1 MKLTAEKVSRSFR
14 RGDREFLAVQNAD
27 LTLESGRLIVLE
39 GRSGS
44 GKTTLLNILAG
55 LQAPSSGRVLADS
68 AQAAGT
74 ESDLYGMEDSE
85 LSRFR
90 NDHFGIMPQGQS
102 AVAVLTVL
110 ENIVLPATIYG
121 QDDQACQKALD
132 LMEKM
137 GITDLKD
144 VYPKELSGG
153 EMRRMAIARALIREP
168 QFLFA
173 DEPTSDLDDD
183 NRDAV
188 FSILRK
194 TADEGKAVLVVTHER
209 TGRKYADEI
218 YRMDAGILVKQ

>member
-153 EMRRMAIARALIREP
+153 EMRRMAIARALVRKPEI
-168 QFLFA
+168 LFA
-173 DEPTSDLDDD
+173 DEPTGDLDDAST
-183 NRDAV
+183 RDVLLA
-188 FSILRK
+188 LRECAEK
-194 TADEGKAVLVVTHER
+194 GTAVLTVTHEEDAFE
-209 TGRKYADEI
+209 YADRI
-218 YRMDAGILVKQ
+218 FAMNAGKLE